1 MRDQLPTIG
10 TLTFVT
16 DFASFNSVLLIVRD
30 SNRTDGKY
38 YHSVGKVTKSG
49 ESVVM
54 SDWTN
59 GKWLNGISGN
69 NVTFLNNSDY
79 TVYMTCVAYNE

>member
-1 MRDQLPTIG
+1 
-10 TLTFVT
+10 
-16 DFASFNSVLLIVRD
+16 
-30 SNRTDGKY
+30 
-38 YHSVGKVTKSG
+38 
-49 ESVVM
+49 M

-79 TVYMTCVAYNE
+79 TVYMTCVAYNEQGIQKSLYKV